1 MTKYELIMG
10 LNDQDTKKQE
20 IPTIDA
26 LKKVKSYIARKFGG
40 ATVSMAQGIYQHEN
54 GDVVTEMSV
63 KVELLFAEEKQI
75 REAVDYLKKEFN
87 QESVVVQKYNVSSE
101 LW

>member
-26 LKKVKSYIARKFGG
+26 LKKVKSYIAGKFGG

-75 REAVDYLKKEFN
+75 REAVEFLKKEFN
-87 QESVVVQKYNVSSE
+87 QESVVVQKYEVSSE

>member
-20 IPTIDA
+20 IPTIEA
-26 LKKVKSYIARKFGG
+26 LKKVKSYIAGKFGG

-63 KVELLFAEEKQI
+63 KVEILFAEEKQI
-75 REAVDYLKKEFN
+75 REAVEFLKREYN
-87 QESVVVQKYNVSSE
+87 QESLVVQKYEVSSE

>member
-26 LKKVKSYIARKFGG
+26 LKKVKSYIAGKFGG

-75 REAVDYLKKEFN
+75 REAVKYLKEEFN
-87 QESVVVQKYNVSSE
+87 QESLVVQKYEVSSE